1 MNQILMT
8 NLKSSR
14 NQVNYKRLFK
24 LQFSLSILILLV
36 IIALIMFYINS
47 LYKEQSISNKLISNY
62 NIYRLYSNIS
72 QNDASDKA
80 SDAENVYTNSRLFGA
95 IEIQKINIFYTIF
108 SETTEELLKIAP
120 CKFYGNS
127 PTKNGNLCIAG
138 HNYNNN
144 MFFSNINLLKN
155 DDKIFIYDNDGN
167 KYIYYVFDIYEVRD
181 SDLSPVF
188 NYDQN
193 SKELTLITCNNL
205 NSNRIIVK
213 ARQN

>member
-1 MNQILMT
+1 MT
-8 NLKSSR
+8 KLKSSKH
-14 NQVNYKRLFK
+14 QLNYKRFFK
-24 LQFSLSILILLV
+24 FQFSFSILILLV
-36 IIALIMFYINS
+36 IIALIMFYISS
-47 LYKEQSISNKLISNY
+47 LHKEQAISNKLISNY

-72 QNDASDKA
+72 QNEASDEA
-80 SDAENVYTNSRLFGA
+80 SDTKNVNADSGLFGI
-95 IEIQKINIFYTIF
+95 IEIQKINIYYPIF

-127 PTKNGNLCIAG
+127 LTKNGNLCIAG
-138 HNYNNN
+138 HNYNNT

-155 DDKIFIYDNDGN
+155 DDEIFIYDNNGN
-167 KYIYYVFDIYEVRD
+167 KYIYYVFDIYEVKD

-188 NYDQN
+188 NYNQN

-213 ARQN
+213 AKQK